1 MTEVVAEE
9 MLEDAIYEMNKWH
22 PRTPLY
28 LVFSKQ
34 EPGEEGEVSGSSSA
48 VAEVYNDLFGLDK
61 IGISDEAR
69 NFHLKLSH
77 GNEARGYAFGEKVKS
92 EKYGKGY
99 QRTIKDT
106 LTDYG
111 LERIGTGEY
120 RLEPNFPEQALEYLE
135 NSAQLDISDTL
146 DLKPLV
152 LWYYWDDVEDA
163 ETIGDLWNRFCERF
177 GTDEPPF
184 DEMFTCTNLGQ
195 EIQKQQKSDYSIK
208 GLVLPQEYGSGELDP
223 DFWNRFRNALINE
236 LEDLDWEGPIPELAA
251 KVTSGLMSDQSI
263 FLLGP
268 PGTGKT
274 TIVNDAILPALR
286 EAYSGDG
293 EPVYSDFTMTPE
305 STQSD
310 LLGFQGLDGDWVMGP
325 VGDSILYEA
334 DGQEDQEADDEDE
347 DEEEDTVSVDAEA
360 IPHLLFLDE
369 ANRVNIENVLSPL
382 QGPFDRMRQGKE
394 PGLVTLGQQDYIMP
408 RRVLRVFAGN
418 SPAQDTGLKEQSR
431 AFKRRISVMP
441 MPDYLENVITDRRR
455 FPALVRRRLDA
466 LSQQDDVS
474 ISQPA
479 TELRSSWEENE
490 EPMESLRLVLE
501 EVRDIPDVPVTIG
514 LLEAIL
520 LRTATH
526 YNMERSDPLDAALT
540 QTLIG
545 MMGGDADQIEDV
557 VEVAEEQRLTQ
568 FKEAIESEVLDLYEG
583 QMVHDLNPIL

>member
-1 MTEVVAEE
+1 
-9 MLEDAIYEMNKWH
+9 MNKWH

-34 EPGEEGEVSGSSSA
+34 QPGKEGEVSGSRSS
-48 VAEVYNDLFGLDK
+48 VAEVFNDLFGLDK

-69 NFHLKLSH
+69 NFHLKLCH
-77 GNEARGYAFGEKVKS
+77 GNKERGYAFGKRLKNK
-92 EKYGKGY
+92 KYGGGY

-106 LTDYG
+106 LDDYG
-111 LERIGTGEY
+111 LERLSSGQY
-120 RLEPNFPEQALEYLE
+120 RLESDFSERALDYLK
-135 NSAQLDISDTL
+135 NDTQLEFKNRL

-163 ETIGDLWNRFCERF
+163 ETVADLWGRFCERF
-177 GTDEPPF
+177 GTDKPPF
-184 DEMFTCTNLGQ
+184 DEIFTCTNPEQ
-195 EIQKQQKSDYSIK
+195 EIEKQRKGDYSIK
-208 GLVLPQEYGSGELDP
+208 SLVLPLDYGDNDLGP

-236 LEDLDWEGPIPELAA
+236 LNGEDWEGPIPELAA
-251 KVTSGLMSDQSI
+251 KITSGLMSDQSI

-274 TIVNDAILPALR
+274 TMVNDAIVPALR

-293 EPVYSDFTMTPE
+293 EPVFNAFTMTPE

-310 LLGFQGLDGDWVMGP
+310 LLGFQGLNGDWVMGP
-325 VGDSILYEA
+325 VGDSVLYEA
-334 DGQEDQEADDEDE
+334 DGQEDEKNDAEDE
-347 DEEEDTVSVDAEA
+347 DEEEDAVSVDVEA
-360 IPHLLFLDE
+360 VPHLLFFDE

-394 PGLVTLGQQDYIMP
+394 PGLITLGQQDYIMP
-408 RRVLRVFAGN
+408 RRVLRVYAGN

-441 MPDYLENVITDRRR
+441 MPDYLENIIAHRGR
-455 FPALVRRRLDA
+455 FPALVRDRLDA

-490 EPMESLRLVLE
+490 EPMESLRLVLK

-557 VEVAEEQRLTQ
+557 VEVAEERRLTQ

-583 QMVHDLNPIL
+583 QMIHDLNPIL

>member
-1 MTEVVAEE
+1 MTEVVAED
-9 MLEDAIYEMNKWH
+9 MLENAILEMNKWH

-34 EPGEEGEVSGSSSA
+34 EPGEEGEVSGSTNA
-48 VAEVYNDLFGLDK
+48 VAEVFNDLFGLDK

-77 GNEARGYAFGEKVKS
+77 GNKARGYAFGKRLKNK
-92 EKYGKGY
+92 KYGGGY

-106 LTDYG
+106 LDDHG
-111 LERIGTGEY
+111 LEWLSSGQY
-120 RLEPNFPEQALEYLE
+120 KMEPDFSDRALEYLK
-135 NSAQLDISDTL
+135 NDTQLELDDRL

-152 LWYYWDDVEDA
+152 LWCYWDDVEDA
-163 ETIGDLWNRFCERF
+163 ETIGDLWNRFCDRF
-177 GTDEPPF
+177 GTDKPPF
-184 DEMFTCTNLGQ
+184 DEIFTCTDLN
-195 EIQKQQKSDYSIK
+195 QKIRKEQKGDYSIK
-208 GLVLPQEYGSGELDP
+208 SLVLPQEYGGDELDP
-223 DFWNRFRNALINE
+223 DFWNRFRNALISE
-236 LEDLDWEGPIPELAA
+236 LNNLDWEGNVSNLAA

-274 TIVNDAILPALR
+274 TMVNDAIVPALR
-286 EAYSGDG
+286 EAYGGDG
-293 EPVYSDFTMTPE
+293 EPIYKDFTMTPE

-310 LLGFQGLDGDWVMGP
+310 LLGFQGLDGDWLMGP
-325 VGDSILYEA
+325 VGDSILYDTDSQNDRENE
-334 DGQEDQEADDEDE
+334 QEN
-347 DEEEDTVSVDAEA
+347 EEEEETVTVDAA
-360 IPHLLFLDE
+360 SVPHLLFLDE

-394 PGLVTLGQQDYIMP
+394 PGLVTLGQEDYIIP

-418 SPAQDTGLKEQSR
+418 SPAEDTGLKEQSR

-441 MPDYLENVITDRRR
+441 MPDYLENVITHRGR
-455 FPALVRRRLDA
+455 FPALVRSRLDY

-479 TELRSSWEENE
+479 TELRSSWEKNE
-490 EPMESLRLVLE
+490 EQIESLRLVLDQ
-501 EVRDIPDVPVTIG
+501 VRDLPDVPVTIG

-526 YNMERSDPLDAALT
+526 YNMERSNPLDAALT

-545 MMGGDADQIEDV
+545 MMGGEADQIEDV
-557 VEVAEEQRLTQ
+557 VEIAEERRLTE

-583 QMVHDLNPIL
+583 QMIHDLSPIL